1 MLVYDWYHAGVF
13 RLVFK
18 CCFKLALSLANT
30 FLYLKTIKGGRGN
43 IQQNFGANI
52 NWQLLSLDESCHGD
66 EADTIMHE
74 FLHAW
79 GFKHEQSRPDRDDYI
94 NVNLANTDI
103 GKSLINFHWFTVN
116 FIDFKILNL

>member
-1 MLVYDWYHAGVF
+1 MKTYD
-13 RLVFK
+13 
-18 CCFKLALSLANT
+18 S
-30 FLYLKTIKGGRGN
+30 GGRGN

-94 NVNLANTDI
+94 NVNLENTDI
-103 GKSLINFHWFTVN
+103 GKLFIHFHWFSLI
-116 FIDFKILNL
+116 FIHFKILNL

>member
-1 MLVYDWYHAGVF
+1 
-13 RLVFK
+13 
-18 CCFKLALSLANT
+18 
-30 FLYLKTIKGGRGN
+30 
-43 IQQNFGANI
+43 
-52 NWQLLSLDESCHGD
+52 
-66 EADTIMHE
+66 MHE

-103 GKSLINFHWFTVN
+103 GKSVIDFYWILLD